1 MDASNLNNL
10 AVLYRILGRHAEAE
24 PLFQRALVI
33 AEKTFGPEH
42 PNFVKSLENYATLLR
57 ATGRGGDATL
67 MELRAKAIRAK
78 HAKENPA
85 N

>member
-24 PLFQRALVI
+24 PLFRRALAI

-42 PNFVKSLENYATLLR
+42 PNFVRILENYADLLR
-57 ATGRGGDATL
+57 ETGRDDLAI
-67 MELRAKAIRAK
+67 MIELRAKAIRAK
-78 HAKENPA
+78 HTEANPVQ
-85 N
+85 